1 MAKSMYQKRKERQN
15 KPDEVDN
22 NKTNINWYPGHMAKT
37 KRLIKEKEQLIDV
50 IYEIIDARIPFSSK
64 IADIDELIKKPTIL
78 IMNKSDLCDLKETN
92 KWKDYY
98 ETKGYKVV
106 FTSTED
112 NNSVKKIKDATR
124 EIMKPINEK
133 RKLKGMIP
141 KKTRVLIVGIP
152 NVGKSTLI
160 NRLVGKKATNTGNKP
175 GVTKSLEWIRIDNDL
190 ELMDTP
196 GILWPKF
203 NEDIGLKL
211 ATFTAINE
219 TIIPEDVVSLYIL
232 NTLCKYYP
240 NYLDD
245 RYGITSIDENTFDLI
260 GKKRGCLI
268 KGGEVDY
275 DKVYQAIINDI
286 KDGKIKGVTFDRY
299 E

>member
-1 MAKSMYQKRKERQN
+1 MANDTQ
-15 KPDEVDN
+15 EVN

-50 IYEIIDARIPFSSK
+50 VYEVIDARIPFSSK

-78 IMNKSDLCDLKETN
+78 IMNKSDLCDIKETT
-92 KWKDYY
+92 KWKNYY

-124 EIMKPINEK
+124 EIMKLINEK

-141 KKTRVLIVGIP
+141 KKTRVLIIGIP

-175 GVTKSLEWIRIDNDL
+175 GITKNLEWIRIDNDL

-196 GILWPKF
+196 GLLWPKF
-203 NEDIGLKL
+203 NEEIGLKL

-232 NTLCKYYP
+232 NTLFKYYP
-240 NYLDD
+240 NYLND
-245 RYGITSIDENTFDLI
+245 RYSINSIDENTFDVI

-275 DKVYQAIINDI
+275 DKVYQLIINDI